1 MKPIRHF
8 LEYILVRILI
18 LGVTPLSQKQV
29 VIFGR
34 CLGTLVFRFSGK
46 RKKAALTNMDIMFS
60 DSYSSDQKKRV
71 VKNSFEALAV
81 SAIQSVWVTTKTVE
95 RVYGLIEEEPKGLD
109 VLKKCLEKKKGI
121 FFLTAHYGNW
131 EIMGLHHGLLGICPL
146 SSIVRK
152 LDNPYLDTF
161 VTKLRTTTGNQVF
174 YRDDSLLK
182 IVRELKNNSSV
193 AVMMDQNT
201 ARGGLFVDFFGLKA
215 STPRAVAQLSYRMG
229 TPVLPLFC
237 YPTEKGTYKIE
248 YGPELILVKSENKD
262 QDILNW
268 TQKMQTYIESVIQ
281 KNPTPWMCGHRRWKT
296 RPPEENKIY

>member
-1 MKPIRHF
+1 
-8 LEYILVRILI
+8 
-18 LGVTPLSQKQV
+18 
-29 VIFGR
+29 
-34 CLGTLVFRFSGK
+34 
-46 RKKAALTNMDIMFS
+46 MDIMFS
-60 DSYSSDQKKRV
+60 DSYSPDQKKRV

-81 SAIQSVWVTTKTVE
+81 SAVQSVWVTNNTIE
-95 RVYGLIEEEPKGLD
+95 RVHGLIEGEPKGLD
-109 VLKKCLEKKKGI
+109 ILKRCLEKKKGI

-131 EIMGLHHGLLGICPL
+131 EVMGIHHGLLGICPL

-161 VTKLRTTTGNQVF
+161 VTKLRTTTGNQIF

-182 IVRELKNNSSV
+182 IVRELKNNNSV

-201 ARGGLFVDFFGLKA
+201 ARGGLFVDFFRLKA
-215 STPRAVAQLSYRMG
+215 STPRAVAQLSYRME

-268 TQKMQTYIESVIQ
+268 TQEMQTFIESVIQ
-281 KNPTPWMCGHRRWKT
+281 ENPIPWMCGHRRWKT
-296 RPPEENKIY
+296 RPPEEKKIY